1 MIRAATLEDT
11 PRIAELAG
19 QLGYPCTEAEMHPR
33 LAALLANTDHD
44 AVLVT
49 DDLTGWIHVAL
60 VQSLESAPFAEI
72 RGLVVDE
79 AHRGRGI
86 GQTLVAAA
94 EDWARSRD
102 VNRIRVR
109 SNVKR
114 ERTHPFYERL
124 GYATTKSQKVF
135 DKRL

>member
-1 MIRAATLEDT
+1 
-11 PRIAELAG
+11 
-19 QLGYPCTEAEMHPR
+19 MHPR